1 MQSYTFSMIKPKK
14 TPHFFD
20 DKISCFAH
28 FFDDKISDFIHFFDD
43 KMHHEAA
50 SGDD

>member
-1 MQSYTFSMIKPKK
+1 MVWNAKL
-14 TPHFFD
+14 HFFD

-43 KMHHEAA
+43 KMHHEVA